1 MKTTIVLDKSYLEA
15 KGRDHIRQLCQD
27 HQVLMVETLFLELLT
42 TTEPKFRAACF
53 RKFPPG
59 ENPVELIE
67 NVGSLLRYE
76 TETKAPASP
85 ILTRRLP
92 IRFVFNDKMG
102 AGTFSFSSEQH
113 SDLKEWEAQI
123 EEDGGRLKDC
133 SAVIDGWFPTLSD
146 YKPGQPTDEIDR
158 LRRIV
163 ASDADFVRII
173 YAQIR
178 HESFPEP
185 DSLTPEWA
193 FFRWVQVQL
202 LTALEYI
209 RRYGPR
215 WTDIQSKE
223 IPQDVADSHYVLAAS
238 LAGGFATC
246 EKKLQTTFHL
256 LRPDGLL
263 LT

>member
-1 MKTTIVLDKSYLEA
+1 MKGAVVLDKSYLEA

-42 TTEPKFRAACF
+42 TSDPKFRAACF

-76 TETKAPASP
+76 TEKRAPASP
-85 ILTRRLP
+85 ILDRRIP

-113 SDLKEWEAQI
+113 SDLNEWEAQI
-123 EEDGGRLKDC
+123 EEDGSRLKNC
-133 SAVIDGWFPTLSD
+133 AAATDGWFPTLAH

-163 ASDADFVRII
+163 ASDADFVREI
-173 YAQIR
+173 YGQIK

-185 DSLTPEWA
+185 AFLTPEWA

-215 WTDIQSKE
+215 RTDVHSKE
-223 IPQDVADSHYVLAAS
+223 IPQDVADSHYMVAAC

-246 EKKLQTTFHL
+246 EKALQKSFRL
-256 LRPDGLL
+256 LRPDGML